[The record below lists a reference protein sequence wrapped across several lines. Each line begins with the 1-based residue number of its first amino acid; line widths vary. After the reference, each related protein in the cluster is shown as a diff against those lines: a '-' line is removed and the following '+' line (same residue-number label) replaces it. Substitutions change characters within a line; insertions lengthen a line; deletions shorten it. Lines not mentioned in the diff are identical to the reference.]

1 MADER
6 PREEPPAG
14 PSGDRGTESRG
25 IPGTAA
31 EAPSRADRP
40 PVTPLDIPPR
50 APSGGGDGE
59 GCRRPALVG
68 AVGFALVLLLL
79 LVAGLQLTR
88 RTVWM
93 TTERAVDRVR
103 HAARDAPLDPAE
115 RDRLLSALDRL
126 EERLPMMDDPYP
138 AMGAVLNRVQRDL
151 EDGRLSREEAAG
163 LAELASGLAAGRTP
177 P

>member
-1 MADER
+1 MAEDR
-6 PREEPPAG
+6 PSDQRPVDLPETDGSGNGNGAASGGAHREP
-14 PSGDRGTESRG
+14 
-25 IPGTAA
+25 
-31 EAPSRADRP
+31 P
-40 PVTPLDIPPR
+40 PVTPLDIPRR
-50 APSGGGDGE
+50 APAGGGGE

-68 AVGFALVLLLL
+68 AVGVAVVLLLL

-126 EERLPMMDDPYP
+126 EERMPMMDDPYP
-138 AMGAVLNRVQRDL
+138 AMGAILNRVQQDL
-151 EDGRLSREEAAG
+151 EDGRLSREEATG
-163 LAELASGLAAGRTP
+163 LAELASDLAAGRTP